1 MRIERSV
8 LSVSWLPSEAVS
20 GAPRLFFDAGLN
32 HYDAPPPDVVQDPAP
47 LVAGNRV
54 RAANH
59 LRAWIDVNDGEITG
73 VGYSGGGLISRSTVH
88 VLDHELTFAPIPYP
102 DLRQEPAHD
111 GSAVTFVQTAGGHA
125 GFPAPRTTPDPPF
138 LRVSAPLIWTTLSLT
153 IGADGSSRSEVRGAS
168 PVPRHWIYDDSGALF
183 TKVGSMDFATWYWA
197 SSEERSPWRGTDLP
211 VVTTQVETALERR
224 LSAQIMRPGRR
235 VRFAN
240 VAAGETLVRQGEPGD
255 TVFLLLD
262 GVVRV
267 EVDDQVVAD
276 VGPGAVLGERA
287 MLEGGRRTSTLRA
300 VTACRVAV
308 GPPDG
313 LSSQA
318 LVELSA
324 GHRREDGAA
333 TPS

>member
-1 MRIERSV
+1 M
-8 LSVSWLPSEAVS
+8 
-20 GAPRLFFDAGLN
+20 
-32 HYDAPPPDVVQDPAP
+32 
-47 LVAGNRV
+47 

-59 LRAWIDVNDGEITG
+59 LRAWIEVQDGEITDH
-73 VGYSGGGLISRSTVH
+73 GYSGGGLISRSTVQ
-88 VLDHELTFAPIPYP
+88 VLNRELSFAPIPYP
-102 DLRQEPAHD
+102 DLRQEPARD
-111 GSAVTFVQTAGGHA
+111 ASSVTFVQTAGGHA

-138 LRVSAPLIWTTLSLT
+138 LRVSAPLIWTTLALT
-153 IGADGSSRSEVRGAS
+153 ICADGSSRSEVRGAS
-168 PVPRHWIYDDSGALF
+168 PVPRHWVYDGSGDLS

-197 SSEERSPWRGTDLP
+197 SSEDRSPWRGTDLP
-211 VVTTQVETALERR
+211 VVTTPAETALERR
-224 LSAQIMRPGRR
+224 LSTQIMRPGRH

-267 EVDDQVVAD
+267 EVDDGVVAD

-318 LVELSA
+318 LVELSE
-324 GHRREDGAA
+324 GHHREDGAA
-333 TPS
+333 ATS